1 MSCNCNSC
9 DKCLSYQATPYITI
23 LDRPDVHCSFHVM
36 DQCNSL
42 YQNSRLAS
50 ACREGARDAHLL
62 SDQLRHYKTQSEQN
76 AYDSGRNTTFMD
88 CTPVLF
94 R

>member
-9 DKCLSYQATPYITI
+9 DKCSGIRLAPHITI

-36 DQCNSL
+36 DQCNLL
-42 YQNSRLAS
+42 YDNDKLSS

-62 SDQLRHYKTQSEQN
+62 SNQQRQYRTYSEQH
-76 AYDSGRNTTFMD
+76 AYESGKHSTLMD

-94 R
+94 Q